1 MSSDPHEV
9 PATEA
14 AANSRPDWVSSELYP
29 FADRW
34 LSVDGSQVH
43 YVDEGSGPPLLLMH
57 GNPTWSFL
65 YRNIILGLRDRYRC
79 VAIDLPGFGLSTPA
93 PGYRFLP
100 VEHADV
106 VERVLLDLDLQ
117 DVTMMTQD
125 WGGPVG
131 FGVATRNPERFRA
144 FVVGNTW
151 AWPEAN
157 IRMSSF
163 SRLLASPLGKREIL
177 KRNLFVE
184 RVMPTGIKLAK
195 LTDEEWGHYRKPF
208 PTPERRV
215 PTYVF
220 PREILASRAGY
231 LREVSERLSA
241 LADHPALLVWPTGD
255 IAFRDGERRRWEA
268 LFTRHATV
276 RLEGAGHYIQED
288 AHRQIVDAIVGHES
302 LLAGE
307 G

>member
-1 MSSDPHEV
+1 MRNHPNDVS
-9 PATEA
+9 AT
-14 AANSRPDWVSSELYP
+14 STGPTVRPGWVSSELYP
-29 FADRW
+29 FADNW
-34 LSVDGSQVH
+34 LNVSGSQVH
-43 YVDEGSGPPLLLMH
+43 YLDEGSGPPLLLMH

-65 YRNIILGLRDRYRC
+65 YRHIILALRDQYRC
-79 VAIDLPGFGLSTPA
+79 VSIDLPGFGLSAAA

-100 VEHADV
+100 SEHASV
-106 VERVLLDLDLQ
+106 VEQVLLELDLRE
-117 DVTMMTQD
+117 VTMMTQD

-131 FGVATRNPERFRA
+131 FGVATRHPERFRA

-157 IRMSSF
+157 IRMSGF

-195 LTDEEWGHYRKPF
+195 LSAAEWDHYRSPF
-208 PTPERRV
+208 PTPKRRV

-231 LREVSERLSA
+231 LTELAARLPR

-255 IAFRDGERRRWEA
+255 IAFRDGERRRWEG
-268 LFTRHATV
+268 LFARHETV
-276 RLEGAGHYIQED
+276 VLEGAGHYIQED
-288 AHRQIVDAIVGHES
+288 AHRQIVDAIRAHQA
-302 LLAGE
+302 LLGS
-307 G
+307 